1 MFSEF
6 HDQEYSDAKDQG
18 LSKGNSIL
26 ELYEISDVNR
36 THDMMTLVGYAMI
49 IHLLSFIV
57 LQYKY
62 VTSKKSNALMIGRK
76 RS

>member
-6 HDQEYSDAKDQG
+6 HDQEYSDATGQG

-36 THDMMTLVGYAMI
+36 THDMMTLLGYTMI

-62 VTSKKSNALMIGRK
+62 ISSKKSK
-76 RS
+76 T